1 MGISW
6 ILFSPCFIYVRILF
20 LNSISSFFFFLTKL
34 CFNLLQTESTL
45 NILENKASDVAS
57 YG

>member
-20 LNSISSFFFFLTKL
+20 LNSISSFFFLTKL